1 MFTGII
7 DRFGSTYNITVL
19 SEDPWVVT
27 FDGFL
32 DDSEVNA
39 LISTGT
45 LIKIL
50 KKKMRM

>member
-1 MFTGII
+1 MFSSII

-27 FDGFL
+27 FDDFL

-39 LISTGT
+39 LITTG
-45 LIKIL
+45 KEEND
-50 KKKMRM
+50 